1 VRCRIALRAAFG
13 RCYPSPGFTGRQEHA
28 AAVTRGAQLDLRES
42 LASIN
47 VVDVLVALF
56 LFGMFILG
64 WAQGAIRR
72 LIGILSIT
80 FSFFLAMQL
89 NAFWLG
95 GFLAENW
102 TQYPPE
108 YSIMI
113 GYLVIFIAA
122 VVAFFLVVQG
132 TYRKAEVFAKY
143 PIVDEILGGILGL
156 VQGVLFLLFITI
168 ILDQYFL
175 YTNLPTDADELPFL
189 RDIWTAIDSSGTG
202 QILHETVIPA
212 FIGIVSF
219 LSPQDVRAL
228 YGPS

>member
-1 VRCRIALRAAFG
+1 MNISETLAA
-13 RCYPSPGFTGRQEHA
+13 
-28 AAVTRGAQLDLRES
+28 
-42 LASIN
+42 IN
-47 VVDVLVALF
+47 VVDVLVILF

-64 WAQGAIRR
+64 YAQGAVRR

-80 FSFFLAMQL
+80 FSFFLALQL

-95 GFLAENW
+95 DFLAANW

-108 YSIMI
+108 YSVMI

-143 PIVDEILGGILGL
+143 PIVDEVLGGILGL
-156 VQGVLFLLFITI
+156 VQGFLLLMFLVI

-175 YTNLPTDADELPFL
+175 YVNIPADSDELPFL
-189 RDIWTAIDSSGTG
+189 RGFWEAIDGSQFGAL
-202 QILHETVIPA
+202 LHGTVIPA
-212 FIGIVSF
+212 FLNIVSF
-219 LSPQDVRAL
+219 LVPDEVMAL
-228 YGPS
+228 YGLQ